1 MQYIFILGR
10 NPELSKEEVFCY
22 LKKEEFKVLSSGDFE
37 SAVLVDIDKELEAK
51 AIDKLGGIIGIGKV
65 LCKINVKELEAKK
78 IYYGTENKIIYVIWN
93 FAKNNSYNKV
103 SDYLKKRFKEEK
115 LKASEKP
122 LTGYLELQD
131 GNHVKISSGLIDE
144 EYFVTDDYFGKIIER
159 SDYKNLEER
168 DMKKPERRESL
179 AISPRLAKIMI
190 NLSMTK
196 KGETLLDPF
205 CGIGVILQEALLQG
219 MNVVG
224 VDKDERAISGARKNL
239 EWKRFNKEDYK
250 LINDDSSRL
259 GQARAQAIATEPEL
273 GEKFKSLPSNEQINN
288 IINNYE
294 KLMFRVL
301 SNLKNKVSGRIV
313 FTAPLVK
320 DHRKN
325 RKGCDI
331 TTIAQRLNLRIVK
344 NFPEFRENQIIGR
357 EIFILAKA

>member
-1 MQYIFILGR
+1 MQYLFILGR

-22 LKKEEFKVLSSGDFE
+22 LKKEGFKVLKSEDLE
-37 SAVLVDIDKELEAK
+37 SAIFIDIDKELETK
-51 AIDKLGGIIGIGKV
+51 TIDKLGGIIGIGKV
-65 LCKINVKELEAKK
+65 LCKVNVKELETKA
-78 IYYGTENKIIYVIWN
+78 IYYGTENKIIYTLWN

-131 GNHVKISSGLIDE
+131 GEHVKISSGLIDE
-144 EYFVTDDYFGKIIER
+144 EYFVTDDHFGKIIEK

-190 NLSMTK
+190 NLSMIK
-196 KGETLLDPF
+196 KDETLLDPF

-219 MNVVG
+219 IKVIG

-239 EWKRFNKEDYK
+239 EWIKSNKENYK
-250 LINDDSSRL
+250 LINDDSSRI
-259 GQARAQAIATEPEL
+259 GQAKAQAIVTEPEL
-273 GEKFKSLPSNEQINN
+273 GEKMKSVPSTEQINN
-288 IINNYE
+288 IINAYS

-313 FTAPLVK
+313 FTAPLIK
-320 DHRKN
+320 DHRRN
-325 RKGCDI
+325 RHRCDI
-331 TTIAQRLNLRIVK
+331 ETIAQRLNLRIIK
-344 NFPEFRENQIIGR
+344 NFPEFRENQIVGR
-357 EIFILAKA
+357 EIFILGKA